1 MTWRPLVTGE
11 RRAELA
17 ALVRDIVEAVDAA
30 PPAGAYDLGD
40 RALLRAYAAEAGIV
54 PDPDDRGGEALG
66 GAVTEFAAAPI
77 RPGLFGGAAGVG
89 WRVAHL
95 AAEDDAELVC
105 SRIDAALLQHI
116 ASGSAEY
123 DLIGGLVGFGAYALA
138 RGEAGRPL
146 ATAVLDA
153 IAATARPRPGGLS
166 LHTPPDWLPAWQRAE
181 APHGY
186 WNIGLAHG
194 VPGVA
199 ALLARFV
206 TAGIAADRA
215 RELLDGVVGFLLGFE
230 PAANGARFPAWLAG
244 PPDGALPAIPETER
258 RGRLAWCYQ
267 DLGASIALLSAARAA
282 DNPSWHAEAL
292 ALARA
297 CASRTDAQAQIRD
310 AGLCHG
316 ALGAAHLF
324 DRLWQ
329 ATGDQVFER
338 AARHWLDRGLAL
350 RSDRPIAGFPASSIE
365 DGIENWIADPS
376 LLAGASGV
384 ALVLH
389 SMITSVEPGW
399 DQLLLVDLD
408 PIDLEPAEPTATAG

>member
-11 RRAELA
+11 RCAELA
-17 ALVRDIVEAVDAA
+17 DLVRDIVAAVEAA
-30 PPAGAYDLGD
+30 PPVGPYDLGD
-40 RALLRAYAAEAGIV
+40 RALLRAYAAEADIV
-54 PDPDDRGGEALG
+54 PDPDDRGGDALG
-66 GAVTEFAAAPI
+66 DSVAEFAAAPI
-77 RPGLFGGAAGVG
+77 RPGLFGGAAGIA

-95 AAEDDAELVC
+95 AAEDDADLVC

-116 ASGSAEY
+116 AGGSAEY
-123 DLIGGLVGFGAYALA
+123 DLIGGLVGIGVYALA
-138 RGEAGRPL
+138 RGDAGRPL
-146 ATAVLDA
+146 AGAVLDA
-153 IAATARPRPGGLS
+153 IAAMARPRPGGLA

-186 WNIGLAHG
+186 WNLGLAHG

-215 RELLDGVVGFLLGFE
+215 RELLDGVVGFLLAFE
-230 PAANGARFPAWLAG
+230 PAANGARFPAWLPGA
-244 PPDGALPAIPETER
+244 PDAALAPIPEAER

-267 DLGASIALLSAARAA
+267 DLGASIALMSAARAT
-282 DNPSWHAEAL
+282 DNAAWHAEAL

-297 CASRTDAQAQIRD
+297 CAARTDAQAQIRD
-310 AGLCHG
+310 GGLCHG
-316 ALGAAHLF
+316 AFGAAHLF

-329 ATGDQVFER
+329 ATADPAFER
-338 AARHWLDRGLAL
+338 AAHHWLDRGLAL
-350 RSDRPIAGFPASSIE
+350 RSDRPLAGFPACSVE
-365 DGIENWIADPS
+365 DGVEHWIADPS

-389 SMITSVEPGW
+389 SMITSVEPAW
-399 DQLLLVDLD
+399 DQLLLVDL
-408 PIDLEPAEPTATAG
+408 EPLEPTATAG